1 MPLIAAYSCG
11 RIQDQGYIMHRV
23 MHELSAQGFH
33 NTRLFY
39 AVIVEAPGRF
49 FPKQSD
55 VTYTCLMTND
65 VCLELKKEI
74 MERVRNQLKQKEDAK
89 IQELL
94 AEIATLKTA
103 IKSMENEHARS
114 SKRVSHLE
122 EENTKLAE
130 ANSELLRKLNLY
142 EESEWEEL
150 SSFVESSCA

>member
-1 MPLIAAYSCG
+1 
-11 RIQDQGYIMHRV
+11 
-23 MHELSAQGFH
+23 
-33 NTRLFY
+33 
-39 AVIVEAPGRF
+39 
-49 FPKQSD
+49 
-55 VTYTCLMTND
+55 MTND